1 MQKTEISQEKMD
13 KTVGGLAA
21 MSLVI
26 RKWREER
33 PKQKYL
39 GLDAEMLDDWAGIC
53 VDAISLL
60 NALDQQIK
68 ESVETVK
75 S

>member
-1 MQKTEISQEKMD
+1 MKTEISQEKMD

-39 GLDAEMLDDWAGIC
+39 GLDAEMLDEWVGIC
-53 VDAISLL
+53 VDAVSLL
-60 NALDQQIK
+60 NVLDKQIK
-68 ESVETVK
+68 EAGETVK